1 MNSRFFIHITLLFA
15 AVAFLACSSED
26 DMSALGGQPLVLY
39 ADMPMTRSTV
49 DNQWSVGDEVAVKI
63 GDEIKIYYIKDAE
76 TGELTT
82 FGNSDPFRWSPDFD
96 SVEVTAWSLGG
107 FVEAEPLTG
116 ITIPKDQSPENVG
129 YTRHDL
135 LYAKGT
141 LTPSNTHLTF
151 YHQLA
156 RVIVQLKFKTT
167 VELDDISVNLGSDY
181 DEEGNSIDIVPLT
194 ADFSAPT
201 GNANYGTWNNFT
213 NYPEYGGITMFHDAT
228 AEDGYDAAFSALL
241 IPNDYSGTRF
251 IGIDAISDMGL
262 YYFIPSYG
270 EANLQSGRTYTYRIT
285 VYNDFLDVTVG
296 TDDGGTNNSVT
307 PWSPNN

>member
-1 MNSRFFIHITLLFA
+1 MNRNYFIPVVLLLA
-15 AVAFLACSSED
+15 LGSLLACSSED
-26 DMSALGGQPLVLY
+26 DTSALGGKPLVLY
-39 ADMPMTRSTV
+39 AGMPMTRSTV
-49 DNQWSVGDEVAVKI
+49 DSQWTEEDKVAVQI
-63 GDEIKIYYIKDAE
+63 GSEVKQYEITDTSTGLLEASAGVEPFKWTSTTDA
-76 TGELTT
+76 
-82 FGNSDPFRWSPDFD
+82 FD
-96 SVEVTAWSLGG
+96 VTAWSLGG
-107 FVEAEPLTG
+107 TYQATVPNN
-116 ITIPKDQSPENVG
+116 ITIPSDQSGG
-129 YTRHDL
+129 YGDYDL

-156 RVIVQLKFKTT
+156 RVIVQLKFKMS
-167 VELDDISVNLGSDY
+167 VEPDDISVFLGN
-181 DEEGNSIDIVPLT
+181 DEVESRDIVPLT

-201 GNANYGTWNNFT
+201 GNENYGTWDKFT
-213 NYPEYGGITMFHDAT
+213 NYPEYGGVTMFHDAT

-241 IPNDYSGTRF
+241 IPNNYSGTRF
-251 IGIDAISDMGL
+251 IGIDIPSSDMGL
-262 YYFIPSYG
+262 FYFIPSDG